1 MDVSDLITDFITF
14 TLGLPRVLGMFA
26 MIPIFG
32 RQALPGSAR
41 NAVAVAFTLFMYPV
55 YSAGLDVASLSSI
68 SLLGIIIKEAVIGML
83 MGFAI
88 GTIFWG
94 VQSMGFVIDNQRG
107 ATMASSIDP
116 MTGTQTSPLG
126 IFMMQVLT
134 VFFYIS
140 GGVFFMLR
148 AFYNSY
154 LAFPVATFYPN
165 LTMDGAVHFLSLMD
179 SILALA
185 LLFAAPALIAM
196 FLSEF
201 ALGLVSRFAPQLN
214 VFFLS
219 MPVKSAV
226 GMLLLLLSLT
236 YVSGVWMTYFEGMP
250 DHIWILQDLLQ

>member
-1 MDVSDLITDFITF
+1 MDISGLITDFITF
-14 TLGLPRVLGMFA
+14 TLGLPRILGMFA
-26 MIPIFG
+26 MLPIFG

-55 YSAGLDVASLSSI
+55 YSEGLDVVAMSSI
-68 SLLGIIIKEAVIGML
+68 SILGLILKEAMIGIL
-83 MGFAI
+83 MGFAM
-88 GTIFWG
+88 GVIFWG

-126 IFMMQVLT
+126 IFMTQVLT

-140 GGVFFMLR
+140 GGVYFMLR

-154 LAFPVATFYPN
+154 LVFPIATFYPN
-165 LTMDGAVHFLSLMD
+165 LTTDGAIHFLSLMD

-226 GMLLLLLSLT
+226 GMLLLLLCLT
-236 YVSGVWMTYFEGMP
+236 HLAGLWASFFEEMP
-250 DHIWILQDLLQ
+250 RHIWTLRDLLR